1 MKSILAASLM
11 LSTALSPTIASAST
25 PASDDV
31 TAQPIRISTG
41 VTAPELLKPI
51 SLNIPSALNWQPLPS
66 DGQIS
71 VSLVVDENGNAHDA
85 QVTKSLN
92 RFWDA
97 RVLAAVENAK
107 YRPASIDNKSIPMTL
122 NLLVK
127 IAR

>member
-1 MKSILAASLM
+1 MKSILATSLL
-11 LSTALSPTIASAST
+11 LSAALTPAIASAST
-25 PASDDV
+25 PASDAA
-31 TAQPIRISTG
+31 TAQPVRISTG

-51 SLNIPSALNWQPLPS
+51 SLNVPSALDWEPLPN
-66 DGQIS
+66 DGQVA

-85 QVTKSLN
+85 QVTKSLS

-97 RVLAAVENAK
+97 RVLAAVESAK
-107 YRPASIDNKSIPMTL
+107 YRPASIDNKSIPMTV

>member
-11 LSTALSPTIASAST
+11 LASTLSPAIASAST
-25 PASDDV
+25 PASDAA

-51 SLNIPSALNWQPLPS
+51 ILNLPSTLTWEPLPGDS
-66 DGQIS
+66 QIA
-71 VSLVVDENGNAHDA
+71 VSLVVDENGNAHGA